1 MDLSRNGCFLK
12 DDVSLDLHPASD
24 ETVILKLKWTEK
36 PMFLVATCVVTER
49 ASAAEMTPR
58 EGGYL
63 LLYLIVSLLCRHKFL
78 KLVFLFLPHFL
89 KLFPLSLRED
99 RFYLFIGGA
108 DHLFECVQFFL
119 A

>member
-1 MDLSRNGCFLK
+1 MNLNRNGCFLK

-36 PMFLVATCVVTER
+36 PLLFLTTGVATR
-49 ASAAEMTPR
+49 RRSASEMTPR

-78 KLVFLFLPHFL
+78 KLVFLLLPHFL